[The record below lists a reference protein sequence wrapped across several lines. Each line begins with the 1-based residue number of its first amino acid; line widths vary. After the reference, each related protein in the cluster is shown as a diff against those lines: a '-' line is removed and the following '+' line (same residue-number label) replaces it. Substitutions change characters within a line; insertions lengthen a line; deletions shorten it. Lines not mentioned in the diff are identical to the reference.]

1 MLDITIVTI
10 RPPVR
15 AITMPDIQ
23 TIEDVAKAI
32 KQCIADLEAAGIAV
46 PASLRL
52 AAILSQ
58 RHADDRRQP

>member
-1 MLDITIVTI
+1 
-10 RPPVR
+10 
-15 AITMPDIQ
+15 MPDIQ